1 MTDIDTKSS
10 GGATPAGGIQPY
22 VPYAQE
28 MDALFQIGVAIT
40 SESTVEQVL
49 QSILDECRR
58 VLPVDT
64 LYVALYDEESDSYEI
79 PIFYDV
85 GQYRSIERREC
96 KAVRSLTC
104 EVIAQRSALYIP
116 DTHDLGAMSSH
127 IAVYVA
133 QAPTRTYLGVPMIF
147 RERVI
152 GVLSIQSL
160 QVDAYDPS
168 VLQLLQTVAMQ
179 AAVAVENARLYEAA
193 QREIAERKQVE
204 EELRVMATKYAALFN
219 TAPVGISITDNA
231 GRIVESNREAE
242 HMLGIT
248 QEEQLERTYD
258 GPEWQIVRPDGTP
271 MPANEYASVR
281 AFQEQRR
288 VDNIEMGIVHSDG
301 SISWISVNAV
311 PIPLDGYGV
320 AIAYTDITER
330 KHAEDALRH
339 SEQRYRMLA
348 DNVHD
353 AVWARDL
360 EGNLIYVSPSIARL
374 WGYSRDELARRSPE
388 GAAFSPEAMKSI
400 RQRARRLQRAARDNQ
415 LLPDE
420 RFDLSLR
427 RNDDSVLLM
436 DVLLSPLIDAGGD
449 VTGFLFVGRDV
460 TEARALAAEV
470 RSLNASLEQRV
481 AERTADL
488 SAALDQL
495 QQADRMKDEFLAAIS
510 HELRTPLSTVL
521 GAADVLAM
529 EVHGSLGDYQKRLV
543 QTINAGGERL
553 LTMVN
558 NLLRYARL
566 IAGKT
571 TLLNERCAMHEI
583 AEAAVQRASFGVA
596 AKQITMSYAVT
607 PPGLTIISDA
617 EAIMTMLDAL
627 LDNAAKFTPNGG
639 TITLTIAGAGD
650 EMVHLVVADDG
661 VGMALEKQSQV
672 FRPFVQGD
680 GTLSRHHDGM
690 GLGLAYVARMAE
702 ALGGT
707 VSVESEPDQGSRF
720 TITLPTNG

>member
-1 MTDIDTKSS
+1 
-10 GGATPAGGIQPY
+10 
-22 VPYAQE
+22 
-28 MDALFQIGVAIT
+28 
-40 SESTVEQVL
+40 
-49 QSILDECRR
+49 
-58 VLPVDT
+58 
-64 LYVALYDEESDSYEI
+64 
-79 PIFYDV
+79 
-85 GQYRSIERREC
+85 
-96 KAVRSLTC
+96 
-104 EVIAQRSALYIP
+104 
-116 DTHDLGAMSSH
+116 
-127 IAVYVA
+127 
-133 QAPTRTYLGVPMIF
+133 
-147 RERVI
+147 
-152 GVLSIQSL
+152 
-160 QVDAYDPS
+160 
-168 VLQLLQTVAMQ
+168 
-179 AAVAVENARLYEAA
+179 
-193 QREIAERKQVE
+193 
-204 EELRVMATKYAALFN
+204 
-219 TAPVGISITDNA
+219 
-231 GRIVESNREAE
+231 
-242 HMLGIT
+242 
-248 QEEQLERTYD
+248 
-258 GPEWQIVRPDGTP
+258 
-271 MPANEYASVR
+271 
-281 AFQEQRR
+281 
-288 VDNIEMGIVHSDG
+288 
-301 SISWISVNAV
+301 
-311 PIPLDGYGV
+311 
-320 AIAYTDITER
+320 
-330 KHAEDALRH
+330 
-339 SEQRYRMLA
+339 
-348 DNVHD
+348 
-353 AVWARDL
+353 
-360 EGNLIYVSPSIARL
+360 
-374 WGYSRDELARRSPE
+374 
-388 GAAFSPEAMKSI
+388 
-400 RQRARRLQRAARDNQ
+400 
-415 LLPDE
+415 
-420 RFDLSLR
+420 
-427 RNDDSVLLM
+427 DDSVLLM

-672 FRPFVQGD
+672 FRPFV
-680 GTLSRHHDGM
+680 
-690 GLGLAYVARMAE
+690 
-702 ALGGT
+702 
-707 VSVESEPDQGSRF
+707 
-720 TITLPTNG
+720 

>member
-1 MTDIDTKSS
+1 
-10 GGATPAGGIQPY
+10 
-22 VPYAQE
+22 

-388 GAAFSPEAMKSI
+388 GAAFSP
-400 RQRARRLQRAARDNQ
+400 
-415 LLPDE
+415 
-420 RFDLSLR
+420 
-427 RNDDSVLLM
+427 
-436 DVLLSPLIDAGGD
+436 
-449 VTGFLFVGRDV
+449 
-460 TEARALAAEV
+460 
-470 RSLNASLEQRV
+470 
-481 AERTADL
+481 
-488 SAALDQL
+488 
-495 QQADRMKDEFLAAIS
+495 
-510 HELRTPLSTVL
+510 
-521 GAADVLAM
+521 
-529 EVHGSLGDYQKRLV
+529 
-543 QTINAGGERL
+543 
-553 LTMVN
+553 
-558 NLLRYARL
+558 
-566 IAGKT
+566 
-571 TLLNERCAMHEI
+571 
-583 AEAAVQRASFGVA
+583 
-596 AKQITMSYAVT
+596 
-607 PPGLTIISDA
+607 
-617 EAIMTMLDAL
+617 
-627 LDNAAKFTPNGG
+627 
-639 TITLTIAGAGD
+639 
-650 EMVHLVVADDG
+650 
-661 VGMALEKQSQV
+661 
-672 FRPFVQGD
+672 
-680 GTLSRHHDGM
+680 
-690 GLGLAYVARMAE
+690 
-702 ALGGT
+702 
-707 VSVESEPDQGSRF
+707 
-720 TITLPTNG
+720 